1 MRIAPKGLSGVRSK
15 RAYTAY
21 EIGHRRDDHME
32 MQRFGVED
40 VAQPGD
46 MARGIRVNPVR
57 ARRLACTAKQGGPTK
72 HQTTPVTAAGQMQHR
87 GIWKRSGSAVAPGS
101 SSGASAVL
109 KASSE
114 VTNRSGTAARS
125 LPILLN

>member
-1 MRIAPKGLSGVRSK
+1 
-15 RAYTAY
+15 
-21 EIGHRRDDHME
+21 ME

-87 GIWKRSGSAVAPGS
+87 GICSHLETVRVRGGAWFQQRSKRSVEGVVRGDKQVWNGSAQLAD
-101 SSGASAVL
+101 
-109 KASSE
+109 
-114 VTNRSGTAARS
+114 TA
-125 LPILLN
+125 